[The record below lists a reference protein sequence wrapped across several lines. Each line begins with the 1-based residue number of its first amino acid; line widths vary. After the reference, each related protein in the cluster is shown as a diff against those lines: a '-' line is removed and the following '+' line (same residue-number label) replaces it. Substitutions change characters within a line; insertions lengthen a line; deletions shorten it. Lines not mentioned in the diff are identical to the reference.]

1 MVVGFGEGQDRLW
14 DPLTGR
20 PLGQL
25 QTEGTAGTKAVAF
38 SPDGRTLAVGDRA
51 GGVSWL
57 DVDAAVRAGRKAAQ
71 EASTRQGW
79 QGALAQLA
87 SHVREAVEEVV
98 QGGADPGSP
107 QQSEQDSPGK
117 LDLATV
123 PETRPTVL
131 PAKDPSGDPLALPSG
146 FAAVSPQVPGYE
158 VLEELGRGGMGV
170 VYRARQVGLNR
181 LVALK
186 LLPGGSQAGPDE
198 LVRFRR
204 EAEAIARLRHPN
216 IVGIYE
222 VGEYAGRPYFSME
235 LCAGGSLAQRLA
247 RGPLPAHEAATLTAA
262 LARGIHAAHQAGV
275 IHRDLKPANVLLQKN
290 LTQRRQDAKQEEE
303 REEEENLP
311 GSSSALGVLA
321 SLREVLPKITDFGLA
336 KKVDDAT
343 GLTATDVVLGTP
355 SYMAPEQASGQA
367 KQVGPAADVYALGGI
382 LYACLTGRPPFQAA
396 TLLDTILQVLG
407 DPPVPPSQLR
417 RQIPPALEAIC
428 LKCLEKEPHRRYPS
442 AAALAADLER
452 FLTGSHPADKPPP
465 QNLER
470 LVWRFLG
477 RTLGV
482 HRRAASIL
490 LALALPCLIVGYA
503 LPDLRGNFLVA
514 GLRDLGWA
522 ALYLGLA
529 LVLLGGVVWAA
540 ARLRARRRVLALAFR
555 SDGRVLALGR
565 ADGGLRLLDL
575 DSEEVRVL
583 VAGGHGSAT
592 PGDPAFLLRAPAVRA
607 LAFRKREEGEELA
620 VLDAAGDVTLWGPA
634 TSPQPKPVLTVGPVT
649 TAAFSPDGRWL
660 AGAAGWPLVGQSA
673 WARWA
678 RRLLRL
684 AGRPT
689 PAHRVWLWDLSA
701 EAQPAAASS
710 SARPAGS
717 PGDEVETQV
726 RGRVEALI
734 RPIEATDL
742 QGQIMLAGRI
752 VGVVLAAYFL
762 SPYFLMLQVEILT
775 GLIVAM
781 MLSAALAWFALW
793 LRSIWLARRVVRQ
806 FNQRFPEQAV
816 ERGLALEILAG
827 LRSRASFV
835 KKTKKALGVLPIPG
849 APGGPSSSP
858 GVSVATDA
866 RFFSAM
872 TFAPAAPAFA
882 AMTETGLRLYRL
894 EADGRLVEQTL
905 AGKEVDPRAV
915 PAFTPDG
922 GSVVVRL
929 RDGSL
934 QAWEVAT
941 GRPQDDVKGPASG
954 LAVVYAPDGRSAA
967 TVNADGTASL
977 WDPATDKAQAVLKM
991 GEPPNVTVSAPVK
1004 AGPEDLLQQGVRHA
1018 AFSPDGRTL
1027 ALADGVGGVAWC
1039 DVAEV
1044 RREST
1049 LPAKPNGGAWLKRL
1063 LSQWLDG
1070 MAR

>member
-1 MVVGFGEGQDRLW
+1 VV
-14 DPLTGR
+14 
-20 PLGQL
+20 
-25 QTEGTAGTKAVAF
+25 
-38 SPDGRTLAVGDRA
+38 
-51 GGVSWL
+51 
-57 DVDAAVRAGRKAAQ
+57 
-71 EASTRQGW
+71 
-79 QGALAQLA
+79 
-87 SHVREAVEEVV
+87 
-98 QGGADPGSP
+98 
-107 QQSEQDSPGK
+107 
-117 LDLATV
+117 
-123 PETRPTVL
+123 
-131 PAKDPSGDPLALPSG
+131 
-146 FAAVSPQVPGYE
+146 
-158 VLEELGRGGMGV
+158 
-170 VYRARQVGLNR
+170 
-181 LVALK
+181 
-186 LLPGGSQAGPDE
+186 
-198 LVRFRR
+198 
-204 EAEAIARLRHPN
+204 
-216 IVGIYE
+216 
-222 VGEYAGRPYFSME
+222 
-235 LCAGGSLAQRLA
+235 
-247 RGPLPAHEAATLTAA
+247 
-262 LARGIHAAHQAGV
+262 
-275 IHRDLKPANVLLQKN
+275 
-290 LTQRRQDAKQEEE
+290 
-303 REEEENLP
+303 
-311 GSSSALGVLA
+311 
-321 SLREVLPKITDFGLA
+321 PKITDFGLA
-336 KKVDDAT
+336 KKLDDAT
-343 GLTATDVVLGTP
+343 GLTATGVVLGTP

-367 KQVGPAADVYALGGI
+367 KQVSPAADVYALGGI

-396 TLLDTILQVLG
+396 TPLDTILQVLS

-417 RQIPPALEAIC
+417 RQIPLALEAIC

-482 HRRAASIL
+482 HRRAACIL
-490 LALALPCLIVGYA
+490 LALVVPCLIVGYA
-503 LPDLRGNFLVA
+503 LPDLRGNLLVA
-514 GLRDLGWA
+514 GLRNLGWVT
-522 ALYLGLA
+522 LYLGLG
-529 LVLLGGVVWAA
+529 LGGLGGVVWAA
-540 ARLRARRRVLALAFR
+540 ARLRARRRVLTLAFR
-555 SDGRVLALGR
+555 PDGRVLALGR

-575 DSEEVRVL
+575 DSEELRVL

-634 TSPQPKPVLTVGPVT
+634 TSPQPKPVLTVGRVA

-660 AGAAGWPLVGQSA
+660 ACAASGWPLVWQST
-673 WARWA
+673 WTRWA
-678 RRLLRL
+678 WRLLRL
-684 AGRPT
+684 VGRPA
-689 PAHRVWLWDLSA
+689 PAHRVWLWDLSG
-701 EAQPAAASS
+701 EAQLATATRN
-710 SARPAGS
+710 ARPAEL
-717 PGDEVETQV
+717 PGAEVETRV
-726 RGRVEALI
+726 RHRVEALI
-734 RPIEATDL
+734 RPIEETDL
-742 QGQIMLAGRI
+742 QRKIMLGGRI
-752 VGVVLAAYFL
+752 VAVALVAWCVASLLLQFEIWSGLVATAILCPVLVV
-762 SPYFLMLQVEILT
+762 
-775 GLIVAM
+775 
-781 MLSAALAWFALW
+781 FAFW
-793 LRSIWLARRVVRQ
+793 LRSTWLARRVVRQ
-806 FNQRFPEQAV
+806 FNQEFPEHAPKSS
-816 ERGLALEILAG
+816 LALEILAR

-872 TFAPAAPAFA
+872 TFAPAAPVFA
-882 AMTETGLRLYRL
+882 AQTETGLRLYRL

-922 GSVVVRL
+922 GSLVVRL

-941 GRPQDDVKGPASG
+941 GRSRDDVRGPASG
-954 LAVVYAPDGRSAA
+954 LAVVYAPGGRPAA

-1004 AGPEDLLQQGVRHA
+1004 AGPEDLLQQGVRHTV
-1018 AFSPDGRTL
+1018 FSADGRTL